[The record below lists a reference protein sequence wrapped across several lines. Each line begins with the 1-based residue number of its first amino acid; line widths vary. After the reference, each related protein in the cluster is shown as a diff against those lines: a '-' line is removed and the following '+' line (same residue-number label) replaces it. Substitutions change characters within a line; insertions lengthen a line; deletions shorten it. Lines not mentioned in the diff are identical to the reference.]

1 MIKYNEEQP
10 VTERTRV
17 RGGDGTYLSK
27 EIFSQAEVDKTTLFS
42 LITLPPQTSIGIH
55 PHESEGEAYV
65 ILKGEAEITEDGEN
79 YLLHA
84 GDAEY
89 CTGGH
94 THGIAN
100 RTQEDVQFL
109 AIIMK

>member
-1 MIKYNEEQP
+1 MIKYKEEQP

-17 RGGDGTYLSK
+17 RGGDGTYFAK
-27 EIFSQAEVDKTTLFS
+27 EIFSGTEVDKTTLFS
-42 LITLPPQTSIGIH
+42 LITLPPETSIGIH
-55 PHESEGEAYV
+55 PHTTEGEAYV
-65 ILKGEAEITEDGEN
+65 ILKGEAEVTEDGKN